1 MGKGKDLLQG
11 QFGQDTHMG
20 LSSFVFVL
28 KIMLEGLQGPLGHTP
43 TPSQSLWAGDWYN
56 KC

>member
-11 QFGQDTHMG
+11 QFGQDTHVLG

-43 TPSQSLWAGDWYN
+43 TPTLRGRTIG
-56 KC
+56 